1 MAATFA
7 VPGALLS
14 ERVGERV
21 TGAIGSLLFALGG
34 AWWVARIGARPDYAG
49 SFLPGLVVG
58 GAGVGLVIPSL
69 TSAATSAL
77 PPHRFATGS
86 AVLAMSRQIGV
97 ALGVAVL
104 VALVGTSDAVGGFRD
119 GYTFVGAAALAAVFA
134 IVLIGPVRATSPAA
148 VATEAA

>member
-1 MAATFA
+1 
-7 VPGALLS
+7 
-14 ERVGERV
+14 VGERV
-21 TGAIGSLLFALGG
+21 TAAAGAILFAAGG
-34 AWWVARIGARPDYAG
+34 AWWISHMGITTDYAA
-49 SFLPGLVVG
+49 SYLPGTMIG

-104 VALVGTSDAVGGFRD
+104 VALIGTPSSPSDAVGRFQD
-119 GYTFVGAAALAAVFA
+119 GYAFLIAVALAAAVATAF
-134 IVLIGPVRATSPAA
+134 IGRLGGAGARVA